1 MSIIISLVIGAVC
14 GWLAGIIMKSGHGL
28 LINIVLGIVGGVVG
42 GYVFSLLGL
51 AINGT
56 LGTIISSVV
65 GACLIIF
72 VIRLI
77 KKK

>member
-1 MSIIISLVIGAVC
+1 MNIIISLIIGAVC

-28 LINIVLGIVGGVVG
+28 LVNIILGIVGGFVG
-42 GYVFSLLGL
+42 GFIFGLLGL
-51 AINGT
+51 SINGIV
-56 LGTIISSVV
+56 GTIISSVV

-72 VIRLI
+72 VVRLI